1 MKKVNSPGNRLE
13 RRLVTVQEEGM
24 RLEQATAAL
33 LVKCMGLRGHDSC
46 LVVCDTSRI
55 SLGSSVYEAAKQ
67 ITSGANLFVVQM
79 PGTEGWQPDTLS
91 QLEKE
96 MLTQD
101 VILLLT
107 GVSLSHT
114 DARRR
119 AVKRGARLASMPG
132 ITADML
138 QRASRADYGAISKR
152 SERLKAILTDADT
165 ISVET
170 ELGTAIKFSVKGM
183 EGHMEDGLYNRA
195 GTWGNMPAGEA
206 CIGPKEGSAE
216 GVIVVDWSMST
227 IGLLEEPLII
237 RVEGGRAVEIRS
249 KQADILL
256 QRLNPFG
263 RSAFTVA
270 EFAMGTNE
278 WAQLSGVV
286 LEDEKVFG
294 TAHFALG
301 NNISFGGTTDVP
313 IHLDGV
319 LRAPT
324 VTVDGTRIMALG
336 RLL

>member
-1 MKKVNSPGNRLE
+1 
-13 RRLVTVQEEGM
+13 
-24 RLEQATAAL
+24 
-33 LVKCMGLRGHDSC
+33 
-46 LVVCDTSRI
+46 
-55 SLGSSVYEAAKQ
+55 
-67 ITSGANLFVVQM
+67 M
-79 PGTEGWQPDTLS
+79 PGPEGWQPDTLT

-132 ITADML
+132 ITADVL
-138 QRASRADYGAISKR
+138 LRAGGADYQAISKK
-152 SERLKAILTDADT
+152 SERLKDILTDADT

-170 ELGTAIKFSVKGM
+170 ELGTAISFSVRGM
-183 EGHMEDGLYNRA
+183 EGHMEDGLYNHA

-206 CIGPKEGSAE
+206 CIGPGEGSAK
-216 GVIVVDWSMST
+216 GVIVVDWSMSS
-227 IGLLEEPLII
+227 IGRLDEPLQI
-237 RVEGGRAVEIRS
+237 RVEGGRAVEIKG
-249 KQADILL
+249 KQADTIL

-270 EFAMGTNE
+270 EFALGTNK

-286 LEDEKVFG
+286 VEDEKVFG

-301 NNISFGGTTDVP
+301 NNISFGGKTDVP

-324 VTVDGTRIMALG
+324 VTVDGRRIMEQG
-336 RLL
+336 HLL

>member
-1 MKKVNSPGNRLE
+1 MKGRFMALQK
-13 RRLVTVQEEGM
+13 
-24 RLEQATAAL
+24 EQIDFQRALSGL
-33 LVKCMGLRGHDSC
+33 LVGCMGLRKGESC
-46 LVVCDTSRI
+46 LVVCDTSRK
-55 SLGSSVYEAAKQ
+55 SLGSSVCEEAKQ
-67 ITSGANLFVVQM
+67 ITSRIHLLVVQA
-79 PGTEGWQPDTLS
+79 PGLEGGQPDTLS

-132 ITADML
+132 ITAEML
-138 QRASRADYGAISKR
+138 KRAAGADYGVISKR
-152 SERLKAILTDADT
+152 SERLKSILTDADS

-170 ELGTAIKFSVKGM
+170 ELGTAISFSVEGM
-183 EGHMEDGLYNRA
+183 KGHMEDGLYTREN
-195 GTWGNMPAGEA
+195 TWGNIPGGEA
-206 CIGPKEGSAE
+206 CIGPKEGSAK
-216 GVIVVDWSMST
+216 GVMVVDWSMST
-227 IGLLEEPLII
+227 IGPLEEPLVI
-237 RVEGGRAVEIRS
+237 RVEGGRAVEIKG
-249 KQADILL
+249 KQANAVVE
-256 QRLNPFG
+256 RLSPFG
-263 RSAFTVA
+263 RAAFTVA
-270 EFAMGTNE
+270 EFAMGTND

-301 NNISFGGTTDVP
+301 NNISFGGTVDVP

-324 VTVDGTRIMALG
+324 VAVDGRRIMAQG
-336 RLL
+336 KLLSEGGNNE

>member
-1 MKKVNSPGNRLE
+1 MALQKE
-13 RRLVTVQEEGM
+13 QIDF
-24 RLEQATAAL
+24 EQALARF
-33 LVKCMGLRGHDSC
+33 LVECMGLREDESC
-46 LVVCDTSRI
+46 LVVCDTSRKR
-55 SLGSSVYEAAKQ
+55 LGSSVYEAAKQ
-67 ITSGANLFVVQM
+67 ITRRANLCLVQM
-79 PGTEGWQPDTLS
+79 PGPLGWQPDTLS

-96 MLTQD
+96 MLTRD

-132 ITADML
+132 ITADVL
-138 QRASRADYGAISKR
+138 LRAGRADYPGISKR
-152 SERLKAILTDADT
+152 SERLKDMLTAADS

-170 ELGTAIKFSVKGM
+170 ELGTAMKFSVKGM

-195 GTWGNMPAGEA
+195 GTWGNIPAGEA
-206 CIGPKEGSAE
+206 SIGPEEGSAE
-216 GVIVVDWSMST
+216 GVIVVDWSMSSM
-227 IGLLEEPLII
+227 GRLEEPLQI
-237 RVEGGRAVEIRS
+237 RVERGRAVEIKGR
-249 KQADILL
+249 QADTLL

-263 RSAFTVA
+263 RSAFTLA

-324 VTVDGTRIMALG
+324 VTVDGKRIMKRG
-336 RLL
+336 QVCS

>member
-1 MKKVNSPGNRLE
+1 MPAGSRLQRCLMAAHE
-13 RRLVTVQEEGM
+13 ARTHFK
-24 RLEQATAAL
+24 QAVATL
-33 LVKCMGLRGHDSC
+33 LIKCMGLRDDESC
-46 LVVCDTSRI
+46 LVVCDASRKR
-55 SLGSSVYEAAKQ
+55 LGSSVFEAAKQ
-67 ITSGANLFVVQM
+67 ITSAANLFVVQR
-79 PGTEGWQPDTLS
+79 PGPEGWQPDTLS
-91 QLEKE
+91 RLEKE
-96 MLTQD
+96 MLTQE

-138 QRASRADYGAISKR
+138 LRAARADYGAIWKK

-216 GVIVVDWSMST
+216 GVIVIDWSMST
-227 IGLLEEPLII
+227 IGRLEEPLII
-237 RVEGGRAVEIRS
+237 RVEGGRAVEIRGE
-249 KQADILL
+249 QAGTLL

-324 VTVDGTRIMALG
+324 ITVDGTQIMARG

>member
-1 MKKVNSPGNRLE
+1 MTPQKE
-13 RRLVTVQEEGM
+13 QTDF
-24 RLEQATAAL
+24 EQALSRLLLECMAL
-33 LVKCMGLRGHDSC
+33 RKGESC
-46 LVVCDTSRI
+46 LVVCDTGRKGIGTSFC
-55 SLGSSVYEAAKQ
+55 EAAKQ
-67 ITSGANLFVVQM
+67 ITSRANLFVVQM
-79 PGTEGWQPDTLS
+79 PGPEGWQPDTLS
-91 QLEKE
+91 KLEKE
-96 MLTQD
+96 MANPE

-138 QRASRADYGAISKR
+138 QRAAGADYGAISKR
-152 SERLKAILTDADT
+152 SERLKAILTDAET

-170 ELGTAIKFSVKGM
+170 ELGTAINFSVRGM
-183 EGHMEDGLYNRA
+183 QGHMEDGLYNRA

-206 CIGPKEGSAE
+206 CIGPKEGSAK
-216 GVIVVDWSMST
+216 GVIVVDCSMST
-227 IGLLEEPLII
+227 IGLLEKPLMI
-237 RVEGGRAVEIRS
+237 RVEGGRAVEIKG
-249 KQADILL
+249 KQATALL
-256 QRLNPFG
+256 ERLSPFG
-263 RSAFTVA
+263 HPAFTVA

-278 WAQLSGVV
+278 WAQLGGVV

-324 VTVDGTRIMALG
+324 VTVDGRRIMERG
-336 RLL
+336 KLL

>member
-1 MKKVNSPGNRLE
+1 MPSGTRLE
-13 RRLVTVQEEGM
+13 RCLMTAHEERM
-24 RLEQATAAL
+24 RFEQAVATL
-33 LVKCMGLRGHDSC
+33 LIKCMGLREDESC
-46 LVVCDTSRI
+46 LAVCDTSRKR
-55 SLGSSVYEAAKQ
+55 LGSAVYEAAKQ

-79 PGTEGWQPDTLS
+79 PGPEGWQPDTLS

-107 GVSLSHT
+107 GRSLSHT

-119 AVKRGARLASMPG
+119 AVKGGARLASMPG

-138 QRASRADYGAISKR
+138 LRAARADYRAISKK
-152 SERLKAILTDADT
+152 SERLKDVLTDAET

-170 ELGTAIKFSVKGM
+170 ELGTAMEFSVRGM

-195 GTWGNMPAGEA
+195 ATWGNMPAGEA
-206 CIGPKEGSAE
+206 CIGPEEGSAE

-227 IGLLEEPLII
+227 IGRLAEPLII
-237 RVEGGRAVEIRS
+237 RVEGGRAVEIRG
-249 KQADILL
+249 KRAGTLL

-263 RSAFTVA
+263 PSAFTVA

-278 WAQLSGVV
+278 WAQLSGIV

-324 VTVDGTRIMALG
+324 VTVDGRRIMALG

>member
-1 MKKVNSPGNRLE
+1 
-13 RRLVTVQEEGM
+13 
-24 RLEQATAAL
+24 
-33 LVKCMGLRGHDSC
+33 
-46 LVVCDTSRI
+46 
-55 SLGSSVYEAAKQ
+55 
-67 ITSGANLFVVQM
+67 
-79 PGTEGWQPDTLS
+79 
-91 QLEKE
+91 LEKE
-96 MLTQD
+96 MATPE

-107 GVSLSHT
+107 GQSLSHT

-138 QRASRADYGAISKR
+138 QRAAGADYGAISKR

-170 ELGTAIKFSVKGM
+170 ELGTAINFSVRGM
-183 EGHMEDGLYNRA
+183 QGHMEDGLYNRA

-206 CIGPKEGSAE
+206 CIGPKEGSAK
-216 GVIVVDWSMST
+216 GVIVVDCSMST
-227 IGLLEEPLII
+227 IGPLEKPLMI
-237 RVEGGRAVEIRS
+237 RVKGGCAVEIKG
-249 KQADILL
+249 KQATALL
-256 QRLNPFG
+256 ERLSPFG
-263 RSAFTVA
+263 HPAFTVA

-278 WAQLSGVV
+278 WAQLGGVV

-324 VTVDGTRIMALG
+324 VTVDGRRIMERG
-336 RLL
+336 KLL

>member
-1 MKKVNSPGNRLE
+1 
-13 RRLVTVQEEGM
+13 
-24 RLEQATAAL
+24 
-33 LVKCMGLRGHDSC
+33 
-46 LVVCDTSRI
+46 
-55 SLGSSVYEAAKQ
+55 
-67 ITSGANLFVVQM
+67 
-79 PGTEGWQPDTLS
+79 
-91 QLEKE
+91 LEKE
-96 MLTQD
+96 MATPD

-132 ITADML
+132 ITADVL
-138 QRASRADYGAISKR
+138 LRAAQADYQAISKK
-152 SERLKAILTDADT
+152 SGKLKDIFTDADT

-170 ELGTAIKFSVKGM
+170 ELGTAIKFSVQGM
-183 EGHMEDGLYNRA
+183 EGHMEDGLYKRA

-206 CIGPKEGSAE
+206 CIGPEEGSAE
-216 GVIVVDWSMST
+216 GVIVVDWSMSA
-227 IGLLEEPLII
+227 IGRLDEPLHI
-237 RVEGGRAVEIRS
+237 RVEAGRAVEIKGR
-249 KQADILL
+249 QADTLL
-256 QRLNPFG
+256 QRLNPLG

-270 EFAMGTNE
+270 EFALGTNE
-278 WAQLSGVV
+278 WAQLRGVV

-324 VTVDGTRIMALG
+324 VTVDGRRIMKRG
-336 RLL
+336 QVCS

>member
-1 MKKVNSPGNRLE
+1 MA
-13 RRLVTVQEEGM
+13 THEEGR
-24 RLEQATAAL
+24 RLEQAAAAL
-33 LVKCMGLRGHDSC
+33 LAKCMGLRRDESC
-46 LVVCDTSRI
+46 LVVCDTSRKR
-55 SLGSSVYEAAKQ
+55 LGSSVYEAAKQ
-67 ITSGANLFVVQM
+67 ITNGANLLVVQM
-79 PGTEGWQPDTLS
+79 PGPEGWQPDTLS

-119 AVKRGARLASMPG
+119 AVKGGARLASMPG

-152 SERLKAILTDADT
+152 SEKLKAIITDADT

-170 ELGTAIKFSVKGM
+170 ELGTAISFSVMGIQ
-183 EGHMEDGLYNRA
+183 GHMEDGLYSRA

-206 CIGPKEGSAE
+206 CIGPEEGSAQ
-216 GVIVVDWSMST
+216 GVILVDWSMST
-227 IGLLEEPLII
+227 IGRLEEPLQI
-237 RVEGGRAVEIRS
+237 RVEKGRAVEIKGR
-249 KQADILL
+249 QAHTLL
-256 QRLNPFG
+256 EKLSPYG
-263 RSAFTVA
+263 PSAFTLA

-301 NNISFGGTTDVP
+301 NNISFGGSTDVP

-324 VTVDGTRIMALG
+324 VTVDGRRIMEQG
-336 RLL
+336 HLL

>member
-1 MKKVNSPGNRLE
+1 VK
-13 RRLVTVQEEGM
+13 RRFMALQK
-24 RLEQATAAL
+24 EQIDFQRALSGL
-33 LVKCMGLRGHDSC
+33 LVGCMGLRNGESC
-46 LVVCDTSRI
+46 LVVCDTSRK
-55 SLGSSVYEAAKQ
+55 SLGSSVCEAAKQ
-67 ITSGANLFVVQM
+67 ITSRIHLLVVQA
-79 PGTEGWQPDTLS
+79 PGREGWQPDTLS
-91 QLEKE
+91 QLEEE
-96 MLTQD
+96 MLTRD

-132 ITADML
+132 ITAEML
-138 QRASRADYGAISKR
+138 QRAARADYGVISKR
-152 SERLKAILTDADT
+152 SERLKGILTDADT

-170 ELGTAIKFSVKGM
+170 ELGTAISFSVEGM
-183 EGHMEDGLYNRA
+183 QGHMEDGLYNRA
-195 GTWGNMPAGEA
+195 GTWGNIPAGEV

-227 IGLLEEPLII
+227 IGPLEEPLII
-237 RVEGGRAVEIRS
+237 RVEGGRAIEIEG
-249 KQADILL
+249 KQATALKE
-256 QRLNPFG
+256 RLSPFG
-263 RSAFTVA
+263 GAAFAVA
-270 EFAMGTNE
+270 EFAMGTNG

-324 VTVDGTRIMALG
+324 VTVDGRRIMERG
-336 RLL
+336 YLL

>member
-1 MKKVNSPGNRLE
+1 
-13 RRLVTVQEEGM
+13 M
-24 RLEQATAAL
+24 RFEQAAAAL
-33 LVKCMGLRGHDSC
+33 LAKCMGLRRDESC
-46 LVVCDTSRI
+46 LVVCDTSRK

-67 ITSGANLFVVQM
+67 ITSRANLLVVQM
-79 PGTEGWQPDTLS
+79 PGPEGWQPDTLS

-96 MLTQD
+96 MRSRD

-119 AVKRGARLASMPG
+119 AVKGGARLASMPG

-138 QRASRADYGAISKR
+138 ERASWADYETISKR
-152 SERLKAILTDADT
+152 SERLKAILTDANS

-170 ELGTAIKFSVKGM
+170 ELGTTISFSVRGIQA
-183 EGHMEDGLYNRA
+183 HMEDGLYSRA

-206 CIGPKEGSAE
+206 CIGPEEGSAE
-216 GVIVVDWSMST
+216 GVIMVDWSMST
-227 IGLLEEPLII
+227 IGRLEEPLQI
-237 RVEGGRAVEIRS
+237 RVEKGRAVEIEGR
-249 KQADILL
+249 QAHTLL
-256 QRLNPFG
+256 EKLRPYG
-263 RSAFTVA
+263 PPAFTVA

-301 NNISFGGTTDVP
+301 NNISFGGSTDVP

-324 VTVDGTRIMALG
+324 VRVDGTPIMAQG

>member
-1 MKKVNSPGNRLE
+1 MHFMTLQKE
-13 RRLVTVQEEGM
+13 QTDF
-24 RLEQATAAL
+24 EQALSRLLLECMAL
-33 LVKCMGLRGHDSC
+33 RKGESC
-46 LVVCDTSRI
+46 LVVCDTGRKGIGTSFC
-55 SLGSSVYEAAKQ
+55 EAAKQ
-67 ITSGANLFVVQM
+67 ITSRANLFVIQM
-79 PGTEGWQPDTLS
+79 PGPEGWQPDTLS

-96 MLTQD
+96 MATPE

-107 GVSLSHT
+107 GQSLSHT

-138 QRASRADYGAISKR
+138 QRAAGADYGAISKR

-170 ELGTAIKFSVKGM
+170 ELGTAINFSVRGM
-183 EGHMEDGLYNRA
+183 QGHMEDGLYNRA

-206 CIGPKEGSAE
+206 CIGPEEGTTE
-216 GVIVVDWSMST
+216 GVIVVDCSMST
-227 IGLLEEPLII
+227 IGPLEKPLMI
-237 RVEGGRAVEIRS
+237 RVEGGRAVEIKG
-249 KQADILL
+249 KQATALL
-256 QRLNPFG
+256 ERLSPFG
-263 RSAFTVA
+263 HLAFTVA

-278 WAQLSGVV
+278 WAQLGGVV

-324 VTVDGTRIMALG
+324 VTVDGRRIMERG
-336 RLL
+336 KLL

>member
-1 MKKVNSPGNRLE
+1 
-13 RRLVTVQEEGM
+13 
-24 RLEQATAAL
+24 
-33 LVKCMGLRGHDSC
+33 
-46 LVVCDTSRI
+46 
-55 SLGSSVYEAAKQ
+55 
-67 ITSGANLFVVQM
+67 
-79 PGTEGWQPDTLS
+79 
-91 QLEKE
+91 
-96 MLTQD
+96 MLTRD

-132 ITADML
+132 ITADVL
-138 QRASRADYGAISKR
+138 LRAGRADYPGISKR
-152 SERLKAILTDADT
+152 SERLKDMLTAADS

-170 ELGTAIKFSVKGM
+170 ELGTAMKFSVKGM

-195 GTWGNMPAGEA
+195 GTWGNIPAGEA
-206 CIGPKEGSAE
+206 SIGPEEGSAE
-216 GVIVVDWSMST
+216 GVIVVDWSMSSM
-227 IGLLEEPLII
+227 GRLEEPLQI
-237 RVEGGRAVEIRS
+237 RVERGRAVEIKGR
-249 KQADILL
+249 QADTLL

-263 RSAFTVA
+263 RSAFTLA

-324 VTVDGTRIMALG
+324 VTVDGKRIMKRG
-336 RLL
+336 QVCS

>member
-1 MKKVNSPGNRLE
+1 MVTHEE
-13 RRLVTVQEEGM
+13 RM
-24 RLEQATAAL
+24 RLEQAAAAL
-33 LVKCMGLRGHDSC
+33 LIECMGLREDESC
-46 LVVCDTSRI
+46 LAVCDTSRKR
-55 SLGSSVYEAAKQ
+55 LGSTVYEAAKQ
-67 ITSGANLFVVQM
+67 ITSGANLFVVQI
-79 PGTEGWQPDTLS
+79 PGPLGWQQDTLS

-107 GVSLSHT
+107 GRSLSHT

-132 ITADML
+132 ITAGVL
-138 QRASRADYGAISKR
+138 LRAGRADYQQISKK
-152 SERLKAILTDADT
+152 SERMKDILTDADT

-170 ELGTAIKFSVKGM
+170 ELGTAVKFSVKGM

-206 CIGPKEGSAE
+206 CIGPEEGSAE
-216 GVIVVDWSMST
+216 GVIVVDCSMST
-227 IGLLEEPLII
+227 IGRLEEPLQI
-237 RVEGGRAVEIRS
+237 RVEKGRAVEIKGR
-249 KQADILL
+249 QADTLL

-324 VTVDGTRIMALG
+324 VTVDGRRIMEEG
-336 RLL
+336 HLL

>member
-1 MKKVNSPGNRLE
+1 MATHKE
-13 RRLVTVQEEGM
+13 RM
-24 RLEQATAAL
+24 RLEQAAAAL
-33 LVKCMGLRGHDSC
+33 LIGCMGLRGHESC
-46 LVVCDTSRI
+46 LVVCDTSRKW
-55 SLGSSVYEAAKQ
+55 LGSSVYEAAKQ
-67 ITSGANLFVVQM
+67 ITSGGNLFVVQM
-79 PGTEGWQPDTLS
+79 PGPEGWQPDRLS

-132 ITADML
+132 ITADVL
-138 QRASRADYGAISKR
+138 LRAGGADYRAISKK
-152 SERLKAILTDADT
+152 SERLKDVFTDADT

-170 ELGTAIKFSVKGM
+170 ELGTTMKFSVRGM

-206 CIGPKEGSAE
+206 CIGPEEGSAE
-216 GVIVVDWSMST
+216 GLIVVDWSMST
-227 IGLLEEPLII
+227 IGRLAEPLHI
-237 RVEGGRAVEIRS
+237 RVKGGRAVEI
-249 KQADILL
+249 KGGKADTLL
-256 QRLNPFG
+256 QRLNLFG

-270 EFAMGTNE
+270 EFALGTNE

-324 VTVDGTRIMALG
+324 VTVDGRRIMKRG
-336 RLL
+336 QVCS